1 MSQEKT
7 PQIND
12 LQGVGDTRHYNAWLA
27 YGKFDGKPKPREMAW
42 PELVDLLTTPT
53 VSPKKDGP
61 GIVLQNL
68 DGQGRK
74 KENALSAWAVCL
86 DIEPGIDEET
96 GEIVQPRSFDEV
108 CAELE
113 HNCGWLACAYTTHSH
128 LIEPSM
134 MDKPKPKGE
143 RYRLVLPLDRP
154 VAIAT
159 LHKAVLYVAAL
170 LSLPV
175 VTIDPASW
183 SSARLMYLP
192 RHHEGYPFR
201 AQAFDGQPLSADML
215 ESLPE
220 VASKPAARPVVQST
234 TLPRASSGNYGQVAL
249 QGSIGEI
256 MTAAERN
263 KKLNDCAIRLYSLAL
278 GGHIGEEQVTTQ
290 LEKAAL
296 AAGLTQKETTA
307 TLKSARAGAQKSG
320 PAHPAEREGRPEIQV
335 NADVCEQKT
344 EPWPEPLDI
353 FGDMRPPAVD
363 LNIFPQVLASYAKDV
378 AERVGM
384 DAGAVAVASL
394 GAVAGCIDDRLKVQV
409 KRYDTEWRESARLWV
424 GLVGEPSAKKSP
436 AIQAA
441 MAGVRNV
448 EKRWA
453 EGNAKALADF
463 KAAQAEVEDKKAAK
477 AMTPP
482 PLQRVTASDVTT
494 EGLQNVLA
502 ESTPRGIL
510 VYRDE
515 LAGWLQGMDAYKSK
529 GGGERAAWLEA
540 YNGGRKHIDR
550 VIRGSLCIENWSA
563 SVIGGIQPDV
573 AHSLLGGDS
582 DGLPQ
587 RFCWYFM
594 GAASRGVD
602 RTPDYRAL
610 NAYEQLCV
618 RLAELPLLDASGDVV
633 KLSDGAHDVRERI
646 FDRVDRLTSLHGN
659 KHVRAAMGKWAGL
672 AARLMLVFHCMEQQ
686 AADIHPASREIS
698 AETAERVERLLFDC
712 LLRHLIKFYD
722 GADSKEGYARSI
734 GRLILAK
741 GWTSFTP
748 KRDFNQHWRESRK
761 IDPREIHGALD
772 FLEAFQWIVPVGDK
786 LDEHRRPVKYL
797 VNPRM
802 AEHYQEERA
811 MELKRRAEITAMIA
825 ELR

>member
-1 MSQEKT
+1 MSSQEKT
-7 PQIND
+7 PQISD
-12 LQGVGDTRHYNAWLA
+12 LQGGSGTADYNAWLV
-27 YGKFDGKPKPREMAW
+27 KNKRDGQPVLRKMAW
-42 PELVDLLTTPT
+42 PELAELLTTPKI
-53 VSPKKDGP
+53 SPEKDGA
-61 GIVLQNL
+61 GVILQNL

-74 KENALSAWAVCL
+74 GPNALSAWAVCL
-86 DIEPGIDEET
+86 DIEPGTDTET
-96 GEIVQPRSFDEV
+96 GEIVQPRPFAEV
-108 CAELE
+108 CADIEC
-113 HNCGWLACAYTTHSH
+113 NTGWLGAGHTTHSNCVPSE
-128 LIEPSM
+128 LIDGKLE
-134 MDKPKPKGE
+134 GQ
-143 RYRLVLPLDRP
+143 RYRLVFPLDRAMP
-154 VAIAT
+154 LPA
-159 LHKAVLYVAAL
+159 LHKAAL
-170 LSLPV
+170 HIAEQLSLPV
-175 VTIDPASW
+175 ETIDPASW
-183 SSARLMYLP
+183 SAARLMYLP
-192 RHHEGYPFR
+192 RHREGYPFH
-201 AQAFDGQPLSADML
+201 AQAFDGQPLRADDL
-215 ESLPE
+215 EALPE
-220 VASKPAARPVVQST
+220 VATKPTAKPVAQT
-234 TLPRASSGNYGQVAL
+234 ATLPRAASGNYGQVAL
-249 QGSIGEI
+249 QGGMTAI
-256 MTAAERN
+256 MTASERN
-263 KKLNDCAIRLYSLAL
+263 NTLNAQALRLYRLAL
-278 GGHIGEEQVTTQ
+278 GGHCAESQVTAA
-290 LEKAAL
+290 LEQAAL
-296 AAGLTQKETTA
+296 AAGLPLSEIRA
-307 TLKSARAGAQKSG
+307 TLESARAAANREG
-320 PAHPAEREGRPEIQV
+320 PAHPAEREGKPDIQV
-335 NADVCEQKT
+335 KADARESET
-344 EPWPEPLDI
+344 ATWPEPLDI

-453 EGNAKALADF
+453 ESNAKAMADF
-463 KAAQAEVEDKKAAK
+463 KAAQAEIEDKKAAK
-477 AMTPP
+477 AMTEP

-502 ESTPRGIL
+502 VSTPRGIL

-646 FDRVDRLTSLHGN
+646 FDRVDRLASLHGN
-659 KHVRAAMGKWAGL
+659 KHVRAAVGKWAGL

-686 AADIHPASREIS
+686 AADIHPASRAIS

-748 KRDFNQHWRESRK
+748 KSHFNQYWRESRK

-786 LDEHRRPVKYL
+786 LDENRRPVKYL

-802 AEHYQEERA
+802 AEHYREEREA
-811 MELKRRAEITAMIA
+811 ELKRRAEITAMMA